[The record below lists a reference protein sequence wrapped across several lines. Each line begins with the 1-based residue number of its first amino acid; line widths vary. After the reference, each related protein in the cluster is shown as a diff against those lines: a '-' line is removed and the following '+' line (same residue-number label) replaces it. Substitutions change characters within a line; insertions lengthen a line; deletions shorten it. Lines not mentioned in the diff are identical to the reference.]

1 MLKVCVA
8 LTSLLLLTA
17 CAPDTVHT
25 TMSPTLDAKFQGSIT
40 ITPAAASPGQRIAL
54 RFPENYMRGI
64 GFSLSAWNGQGWE
77 VKYYLTS
84 GQDSDSP
91 TQGWSSAEDGEA
103 PIWTLGGVMGPG
115 PDYVMV
121 PSTAPSGTYRLC
133 TAQNGRDEACA
144 RLAIGTTP
152 ISRVLGDSGRGATWL
167 R

>member
-1 MLKVCVA
+1 MLKVSVA

-17 CAPDTVHT
+17 CAPDAAGT
-25 TMSPTLDAKFQGSIT
+25 TMSPTLDAKLPGSMT

-64 GFSLSAWNGQGWE
+64 GFALSAWNGQGWE
-77 VKYYLTS
+77 VRYYLTS
-84 GQDSDSP
+84 GHDSDSP
-91 TQGWSSAEDGEA
+91 FQWWSSAEDGEA
-103 PIWTLGGVMGPG
+103 PIWTTAGLVGPG

-121 PSTAPSGTYRLC
+121 TSTAPSGTYRLC
-133 TAQNGRDEACA
+133 TAQNTRDEACA
-144 RLAIGTTP
+144 LLTIGTTP

>member
-1 MLKVCVA
+1 MLKVSVA

-77 VKYYLTS
+77 VRYYLTS
-84 GQDSDSP
+84 GQNSDSP
-91 TQGWSSAEDGEA
+91 TPGWVEAREA
-103 PIWTLGGVMGPG
+103 PIWTTAGLVGPG
-115 PDYVMV
+115 PDYVTV
-121 PSTAPSGTYRLC
+121 PSTAPRGTYRLC
-133 TAQNGRDEACA
+133 TAQNTRDEACA
-144 RLAIGTTP
+144 LLTIGT
-152 ISRVLGDSGRGATWL
+152 
-167 R
+167 